1 MSHPYRVDLFCRV
14 IDNYGD
20 IGVCWRLARQ
30 FVAEHE
36 CAVCLWVDD
45 LPSFARLNARIDV
58 HARVQH
64 IDGVTLRHWTP
75 DFPVISPEDVSDL
88 VIEAFACELPPT
100 FVDAM
105 ARRPRPPAWI
115 NLEYLSAEDWVE
127 GCHAMASRHPS
138 LGLNKHFFFPG
149 FTSKTGGLPVERDLL
164 PRRDAFQANTAAVA
178 AFLTQFDVDPS
189 PGTRLVSLFCYP
201 DAPVDSLFNHM
212 EQGPET
218 ICLVPEGVAR
228 TACEHFFGRPAQAGM
243 KARRGAL
250 QVNVIPFM
258 DQVDYDKLLWSC
270 DVNFVRGEDSFVRA
284 QWAARPFV
292 WHIYP
297 QDGDAHWLK
306 LDAFLARYS
315 AGMNP
320 DAHAALR
327 ALWHAWNGEGD
338 VAGAW
343 QAFNAAGSE
352 LAMHGRKW
360 SGSIAKNGDL
370 TSKLIQFAREI
381 S

>member
-1 MSHPYRVDLFCRV
+1 MSTPYRIDLFCRV

-30 FVAEHE
+30 FVAEHG

-45 LPSFARLNARIDV
+45 LPSFARLNARIDLDA
-58 HARVQH
+58 HVQQ
-64 IDGVTLRHWTP
+64 IDGVTVRHWTS
-75 DFPVISPEDVSDL
+75 DFPVIAPEEVSDL
-88 VIEAFACELPPT
+88 VIEAFACELPPS

-105 ARRPRPPAWI
+105 ARRRRPPAWI
-115 NLEYLSAEDWVE
+115 NLEYLSAENWVE
-127 GCHAMASRHPS
+127 GCHTMASRHPS
-138 LGLNKHFFFPG
+138 LGLTKHFFFPG
-149 FTSKTGGLPVERDLL
+149 FTNRTGGLPAERDLL
-164 PRRDAFQANTAAVA
+164 LRRDAFQSDKAAMDA
-178 AFLTQFDVDPS
+178 LLMQCNVDPS

-201 DAPVDSLFNHM
+201 DAPVDALFDHM

-228 TACEHFFGRPAQAGM
+228 MACERFLGQPAQAGM

-258 DQVDYDKLLWSC
+258 DQTDYDKLLWSC
-270 DVNFVRGEDSFVRA
+270 DVNVVRGEDSFVRA

-297 QDGDAHWLK
+297 QDANAHWLK
-306 LDAFLARYS
+306 LDSFLARYC

-320 DAHAALR
+320 DAEAALR
-327 ALWHAWNGEGD
+327 TLWHAWNGKGD
-338 VAGAW
+338 VASAW
-343 QAFNAAGSE
+343 QAFNAALSE

-360 SGSIAKNGDL
+360 SEAIAKNGDL